1 MSARFPFKK
10 LALVVALAN
19 IQLAQAG
26 EVIGLGADN
35 MPNAVSGD
43 GSLAVGQV
51 YLGGGSMQATSWP
64 GGTAKN
70 LSSVTIDTTA
80 NGVSGDGA
88 LIAGTASSFDANYTS
103 HGFKW
108 TAAGGMVSLGGLA
121 SGQNYS
127 AAAVSSDGNVIVG
140 KATLANGDQHAVR
153 WVGASAKIEDINGK
167 GFTYSSAQAVSSDGS
182 VVVGYGQNADGFRAF
197 RWTSDGMNSL
207 GTLAGKNSSEAT
219 AVSADGSV
227 VAGLAYT
234 AMMVDHQ
241 AFRWTQ
247 AEGMVSL
254 GSLPGNQYSQARA
267 INSDGSV
274 IVGHAYNDQLVSST
288 AFRWTKSAGMDSVGN
303 WLTANGVNVG
313 TTKFSTATG
322 VSADGNV
329 VVGMAEINGT
339 KQGYIARVGA
349 GGSGGATS
357 GGGTSGGSS
366 GSGASGA
373 TNSGFTTLQE
383 QAQSFSGLSAS
394 TAVVGGFASM
404 ALFGAHHRVLADN
417 GLSSNRCFWATGD
430 LGGTNNGSN
439 RQYLGE
445 VGLCGDFGPWRL
457 GVGVG
462 GSHVGQD
469 LQLGGKSRLNGQHV
483 YAEADYRVGNGLVAS
498 IAGFYGAWDAEINR
512 RYMSGASLTGSNGDT
527 NVQASAIRLRLDWLD
542 VARVGK
548 LSFSPFLAYGQ
559 IETHA
564 NAYTESTGIFAA
576 QFEAYRQTT
585 RDTRAGVTAAMQ
597 VATDTDLRLSAEA
610 INQANSSG
618 QLNVSV
624 SNVPIPIASA
634 AHQENRA
641 RFGAEIDHRLSKQ
654 SVLNASMHFTAGSEA
669 SYVASVG
676 WKMGF

>member
-1 MSARFPFKK
+1 MARNFPFQM
-10 LALVVALAN
+10 LAIAAALAN
-19 IQLAQAG
+19 IQIAQADISALG
-26 EVIGLGADN
+26 ESLT
-35 MPNAVSGD
+35 PSAVSGD
-43 GSLAVGQV
+43 GGTTVGQSSV
-51 YLGGGSMQATSWP
+51 GGSGAMAMLWKGTTATSL
-64 GGTAKN
+64 GK
-70 LSSVTIDTTA
+70 LSGFDESVA
-80 NGVSGDGA
+80 YGVSGDGSVV
-88 LIAGTASSFDANYTS
+88 AGESSKLDLVTYNYVS
-103 HGFKW
+103 RGFRW
-108 TAAGGMVSLGGLA
+108 TAAGGMVGLSGLA
-121 SGQNYS
+121 SGQNTSVGGIS
-127 AAAVSSDGNVIVG
+127 ADGNVIVG
-140 KATLANGDQHAVR
+140 KATLADTISQHAVR
-153 WVGASAKIEDINGK
+153 WTGAAATIQDINGN
-167 GFTYSSAQAVSSDGS
+167 GFTYSSAQGVSGDGS

-197 RWTSDGMNSL
+197 RWASADGMTSL
-207 GTLAGKNSSEAT
+207 GVLTGKTASEAT
-219 AVSADGSV
+219 AVSADGQV
-227 VAGLAYT
+227 ITGIAYT
-234 AMMVDHQ
+234 AFGSTPDEI
-241 AFRWTQ
+241 AFRWTKNG
-247 AEGMVSL
+247 GMSDL
-254 GSLPGNQYSQARA
+254 GLPAGATRARPQA

-274 IVGHAYNDQLVSST
+274 IVGYVSNASLQNT
-288 AFRWTKSAGMDSVGN
+288 AFRWTQANAMQSVAQ
-303 WLTANGVNVG
+303 WLTSNGVNVG
-313 TTKFSTATG
+313 SSTFYDASG
-322 VSADGNV
+322 VSADGSV
-329 VVGMAEINGT
+329 VVGTANIDGKT
-339 KQGYIARVGA
+339 QAYIARVGS
-349 GGSGGATS
+349 GSGS
-357 GGGTSGGSS
+357 GS
-366 GSGASGA
+366 GSGAGV
-373 TNSGFTTLQE
+373 TTLQE

-445 VGLCGDFGPWRL
+445 VGICGDFGPWRL
-457 GVGVG
+457 GIGVG

-585 RDTRAGVTAAMQ
+585 RDTRAGVTAAMK

-618 QLNVSV
+618 QLNASV
-624 SNVPIPIASA
+624 SNVPIPIAST